1 MSCAMKVWKK
11 VKSLSRVQ
19 LFATPWTVACI
30 RLLCP
35 WDFLGKSTGVG
46 CHFLLQGIFLT
57 QGSNPSLPHCRQT
70 LYPLSH
76 QGSPNSGSFT
86 SSFPVWISFT
96 SFSNLIAM
104 ARTSKSMLNK
114 SDKNGH
120 PCLVPDHRRYA
131 FSFSPCTCG
140 FVIYSLYYVEVC
152 CL

>member
-1 MSCAMKVWKK
+1 MKVWKK

-57 QGSNPSLPHCRQT
+57 QGLNPSLPHCRQT

-76 QGSPNSGSFT
+76 QGSPNNGSFT

-152 CL
+152 PL